1 MSNNASEVFKKLQHD
16 SQNKVCIDCGVAN
29 CSKFFQQ
36 YGIDMLKIPI
46 KVKYNTKVAEVYRD
60 KISALSEVCLFFFEF
75 RCNSIENFL

>member
-1 MSNNASEVFKKLQHD
+1 
-16 SQNKVCIDCGVAN
+16 
-29 CSKFFQQ
+29 
-36 YGIDMLKIPI
+36 MLKIPI